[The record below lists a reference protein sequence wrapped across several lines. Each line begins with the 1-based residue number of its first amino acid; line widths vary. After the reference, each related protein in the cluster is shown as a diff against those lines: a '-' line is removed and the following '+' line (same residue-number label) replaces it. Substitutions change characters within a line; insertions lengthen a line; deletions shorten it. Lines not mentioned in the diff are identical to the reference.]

1 MIFTNSKKA
10 RSMVQSRANQRVIAI
25 SYKGEHNLPGH
36 TGYIHRLLS
45 CLGMLKVSR
54 YKVEQTKE

>member
-1 MIFTNSKKA
+1 
-10 RSMVQSRANQRVIAI
+10 MVQSRANQRVIAI